1 MFKQKKTTVNNNSN
15 VVNLDE
21 NTDYR
26 NVSPLDYSVYDGSI
40 VSRESDREFIN
51 KSNPDDRTFDYR
63 DPLIDADIKRFKRV
77 LDIDA
82 IRVKEQREKIRDGA
96 TIQKLKAE
104 RELASLNSLITIIGD
119 MVGGI

>member
-1 MFKQKKTTVNNNSN
+1 MFKQKKTTVNNDNN
-15 VVNLDE
+15 VINLDE

-63 DPLIDADIKRFKRV
+63 DPLIDADIERFKV
-77 LDIDA
+77 ILDVDA
-82 IRVKEQREKIRDGA
+82 IRVKEQRIKIKNGA
-96 TIQKLKAE
+96 EIQMLKAE
-104 RELASLNSLITIIGD
+104 RELASLNSLITIIEN
-119 MVGGI
+119 M

>member
-1 MFKQKKTTVNNNSN
+1 MFKQKKTTVNNYNN
-15 VVNLDE
+15 VINLDE

-63 DPLIDADIKRFKRV
+63 DPLIDADIERFKV
-77 LDIDA
+77 ILDVDA
-82 IRVKEQREKIRDGA
+82 IRVKEQRIKIKNGA
-96 TIQKLKAE
+96 EIQMLKAE
-104 RELASLNSLITIIGD
+104 RELASLNSLITIIEN
-119 MVGGI
+119 M

>member
-1 MFKQKKTTVNNNSN
+1 MFKQKKTTVNNDNN
-15 VVNLDE
+15 VINLDE

-63 DPLIDADIKRFKRV
+63 DPLIDADIERFKLI
-77 LDIDA
+77 LDVDA
-82 IRVKEQREKIRDGA
+82 IRVKEQRVKIKNGA
-96 TIQKLKAE
+96 EIQMLKAE
-104 RELASLNSLITIIGD
+104 RELASLNSLITIIEN
-119 MVGGI
+119 M